1 MKQYCTVKNFWKNI
15 RNKIMKKIIAIVGL
29 LMMFLL
35 ILGYVL
41 YDMFIE
47 PIITLYNKFGF
58 NGIIIFII
66 MWIVIIV
73 IFYLI
78 FKFINWA
85 IKTLS

>member
-1 MKQYCTVKNFWKNI
+1 
-15 RNKIMKKIIAIVGL
+15 MKKIIAIVGL

-73 IFYLI
+73 IYYLI

-85 IKTLS
+85 IDNA

>member
-73 IFYLI
+73 IYYLI

-85 IKTLS
+85 IDNA